1 MNLQAVKVAACA
13 LALSMGAGVALA
25 QTCGT
30 SVPDP
35 MPNSRYQM
43 KADGTVVDTYTGLMW
58 MRCAVGQTWDSQKS
72 TCSGNATTYNWKDS
86 LAAVQTLDQGN
97 GFAGYKDWRLPN
109 ERELASLVRFACSN
123 PAINETAFP
132 ATPSKVFWTSTP
144 VAGNYG
150 MEWGV
155 DFKTGQ
161 AYYHSYNVVFPIRL
175 VRAGA
180 FPYKP

>member
-1 MNLQAVKVAACA
+1 MKAQTVKVAVCA
-13 LALSMGAGVALA
+13 LALWIGAGMAVA

-43 KADGTVVDTYTGLMW
+43 NADGTVVDTYTGLMW
-58 MRCAVGQTWDSQKS
+58 MRCAMGQTWDSKTP
-72 TCSGNATTYNWKDS
+72 TCNGTATGYTWKDA

-109 ERELASLVRFACSN
+109 ERELASLARFACSD

-132 ATPSKVFWTSTP
+132 ATPSKVFWSSTP
-144 VAGNYG
+144 AAGNYG
-150 MEWGV
+150 MEWGI

-161 AYYHSYNVVFPIRL
+161 AYFHAYNSVFPIRL

-180 FPYKP
+180 FTY